1 MEQLIIVLMILVF
14 TGGDMLVRWLKKR
27 SEQSAP
33 AGERREEPVDVLE
46 DELEWEP
53 ERWEPVQERAE
64 ASRWEAVQEAAAA
77 PEPLRIPIESLEPA
91 RGVPLA
97 RARRPAALRSHAPGR
112 AGGVPIRE
120 WLRNSEDAKRGIV
133 LMSVLGPCKGLE

>member
-27 SEQSAP
+27 SAQSAP
-33 AGERREEPVDVLE
+33 AGERREEPVGVLE

-53 ERWEPVQERAE
+53 ERWEPEVAT
-64 ASRWEAVQEAAAA
+64 AT

-97 RARRPAALRSHAPGR
+97 RARRPAALRTHAPGR